1 MKTVLIVLGVI
12 ALILVIAMIVLY
24 FVGKKMQKK
33 QDESQAQMEAASQV
47 ATILVIDKKKMKLKD
62 AGLPK
67 IVLDSTPKYLRGSKV
82 PIVKAKVGPKVMSLI
97 CDDKIFPQLPIKKE
111 LRVVISGIYI
121 MGVKGRNV
129 LDAPPE
135 KMSMWQKGND
145 EPLFQVNPSFLFY
158 TIYPENLESSDPG
171 SHVGKDPTSRHLKGN
186 VQPDTVYVAAGS
198 PPQQPPLRLTGSH
211 FVLLDIPEYR

>member
-1 MKTVLIVLGVI
+1 MPVWSIVLLIVIAVLIA
-12 ALILVIAMIVLY
+12 ALVALTI
-24 FVGKKMQKK
+24 VGKKLQKK
-33 QDESQAQMEAASQV
+33 QEANNAQLEAAKQV
-47 ATILVIDKKKMKLKD
+47 MSMLVIDKKMMKMKD

-135 KMSMWQKGND
+135 KMSMWQKAKMKAA
-145 EPLFQVNPSFLFY
+145 SM
-158 TIYPENLESSDPG
+158 S
-171 SHVGKDPTSRHLKGN
+171 GKK
-186 VQPDTVYVAAGS
+186 
-198 PPQQPPLRLTGSH
+198 
-211 FVLLDIPEYR
+211 